1 MYYILNFKKFMSRKK
16 ANISDEDLENQLK
29 PKFVVRGK
37 RLTDKQKRFLDLCTR
52 EGVQVVFVAGPAG
65 STKTYMAVMS
75 ALRLLQKDDN
85 LDLLYVRTA
94 IESADKGLGALPGS
108 LEDKFNP
115 YMAPLED
122 KLIELLPPTNSLK
135 DDLVQSGRVQAMPIN
150 FLIGASWNSKV
161 VIADESQNFSFKELV
176 TLITRIGDNS
186 KLFICGDPMQSD
198 INGKSG
204 FKPMFDLFN
213 DEESRENGIHTFV
226 FTEKDILRS
235 GILRFIVKKLKT
247 I

>member
-1 MYYILNFKKFMSRKK
+1 MSRKK
-16 ANISDEDLENQLK
+16 PQTTDSIELPNPLK
-29 PKFVVRGK
+29 TKFVVRGK
-37 RLTDKQKRFLDLCTR
+37 KLTEKQIRFLDLCLDEETK
-52 EGVQVVFVAGPAG
+52 VVFVSGPAG

-75 ALRLLQKDDN
+75 ALRLLQKDES

-94 IESADKGLGALPGS
+94 IESADKGLGALPGT
-108 LEDKFNP
+108 LEDKINP

-122 KLIELLPPTNSLK
+122 KLQELLPSTNTLK
-135 DDLVQSGRVQAMPIN
+135 TELISSGRVQAMPIN
-150 FLIGASWNSKV
+150 FLRGASWNNKI

-176 TLITRIGDNS
+176 TLITRIGENS
-186 KLFICGDPMQSD
+186 KLFVCGDPMQSD
-198 INGKSG
+198 INGRSG

-213 DEESRENGIHTFV
+213 DEESRDNGIKAFV

-235 GILRFIVKKLKT
+235 AILKFIIKKLKT

>member
-1 MYYILNFKKFMSRKK
+1 MSRKK
-16 ANISDEDLENQLK
+16 PQITENIDLTDSLK
-29 PKFVVRGK
+29 AKFVVRGK
-37 RLTDKQKRFLDLCTR
+37 KITDKQRRFLDLCTDL
-52 EGVQVVFVAGPAG
+52 ETKVVFVSGPAG

-75 ALRLLQKDDN
+75 ALRILQKDEE

-94 IESADKGLGALPGS
+94 IESADKGLGALPGT

-135 DDLVQSGRVQAMPIN
+135 DDLVESGRVQAMPIN
-150 FLIGASWNSKV
+150 FLRGASWNNKV

-226 FTEKDILRS
+226 FTERDILRS
-235 GILRFIVKKLKT
+235 KILKFIVKKLKT
-247 I
+247 L